1 MVDQDCIHA
10 LLKLPKGNFI
20 VLYTTTPIPTP
31 ETLTKRKKKNLTY

>member
-20 VLYTTTPIPTP
+20 VIFTTPPSPTP
-31 ETLTKRKKKNLTY
+31 KTLIKRKKKNPSH